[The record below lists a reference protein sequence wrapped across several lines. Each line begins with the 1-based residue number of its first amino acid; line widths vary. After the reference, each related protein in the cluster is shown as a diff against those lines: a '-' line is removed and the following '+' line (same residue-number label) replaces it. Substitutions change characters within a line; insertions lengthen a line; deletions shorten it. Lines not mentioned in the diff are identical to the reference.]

1 MARHSLWLTGR
12 GPGACTGQRFRERAC
27 RTVELKI
34 VDAQHEAMNDAPYY
48 LIISV
53 GRESYVLDRNRAL
66 IRRGASRLL
75 LRFARTH
82 GKPMSLEDT
91 LWDDFSQEH
100 GFSTEERKCPCL
112 YSLVRG
118 DETLHQLALLSVL

>member
-1 MARHSLWLTGR
+1 M
-12 GPGACTGQRFRERAC
+12 
-27 RTVELKI
+27 KI
-34 VDAQHEAMNDAPYY
+34 VDAQHEAMNDAPHY
-48 LIISV
+48 LIISI
-53 GRESYVLDRNRAL
+53 GRESYVLDRNRSL

-100 GFSTEERKCPCL
+100 GFSAEERKCPCL

-118 DETLHQLALLSVL
+118 DETGHQLALLAVL